1 MKRLF
6 SLVII
11 STSLAA
17 CTPPAATQFNGDS
30 VTIRSSTSLE
40 SERPAID
47 AEAARICG
55 LAGKRAEF
63 ASTRNVGE
71 LEFDNFYLCL

>member
-1 MKRLF
+1 MTRLI
-6 SLVII
+6 SATLVCTI
-11 STSLAA
+11 LAA

-40 SERPAID
+40 SERPKID

-55 LAGKRAEF
+55 LAGKRAEY

>member
-1 MKRLF
+1 MKKL
-6 SLVII
+6 I
-11 STSLAA
+11 STTLFCAVLAA

-30 VTIRSSTSLE
+30 VTIRSSTSLD
-40 SERPAID
+40 SERAAID

-55 LAGKRAEF
+55 LAGKRAEY

-71 LEFDNFYLCL
+71 LAFDNFYLCL